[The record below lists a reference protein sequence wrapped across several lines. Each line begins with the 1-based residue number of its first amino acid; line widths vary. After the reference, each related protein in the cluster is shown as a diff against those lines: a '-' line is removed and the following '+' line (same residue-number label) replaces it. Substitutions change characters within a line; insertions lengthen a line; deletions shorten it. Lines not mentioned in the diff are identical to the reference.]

1 MKIKF
6 LFYGLFVILSVLS
19 ACNSNK
25 KIKKDNTK
33 QTGINTN
40 HFSVNQYFNNN
51 DSIQIIPNKKGDL
64 ILYLS
69 ETLESPGNPVKDIHF
84 VIYNKMKDS
93 VIYENKFSN
102 STIKW
107 HTNRHLKL
115 TRFYGIT
122 EKPDGTNIKYQL
134 IDAYTGEIQ
143 VYNNTNI
150 K

>member
-1 MKIKF
+1 MKF
-6 LFYGLFVILSVLS
+6 LFYGVFIILSVLT

-25 KIKKDNTK
+25 KIRKDNTK
-33 QTGINTN
+33 QTAINTN
-40 HFSVNQYFNNN
+40 QFSVDQYFNTN

-69 ETLESPGNPVKDIHF
+69 ETLESPANPVQDIHF

-93 VIYENKFSN
+93 VIYKNRFSN
-102 STIKW
+102 SDIQWYSNTQ
-107 HTNRHLKL
+107 LKL

-122 EKPDGTNIKYQL
+122 EKPDGTNIKHQL

-143 VYNNTNI
+143 EYKNNTNI